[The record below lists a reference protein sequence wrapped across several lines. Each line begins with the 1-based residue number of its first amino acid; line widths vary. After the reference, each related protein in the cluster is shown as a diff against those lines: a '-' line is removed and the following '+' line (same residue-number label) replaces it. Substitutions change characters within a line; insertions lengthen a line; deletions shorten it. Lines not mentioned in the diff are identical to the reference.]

1 MSYYL
6 KWAISTFRLVHS
18 TIKEITQIFTH
29 MCYSKFSNAG
39 KDINDI

>member
-1 MSYYL
+1 M

-18 TIKEITQIFTH
+18 TIKEITQILTH